1 MDFLKI
7 DSEKSFEKMSLELF
21 NFHHRE
27 NENYRNFCD
36 NINVDLSKINCIEKI
51 PFLPIV
57 LFKNKKISIKN
68 INHEII
74 FESSGTGGLKSKH
87 FIKDLELYNK
97 SIEEC
102 FKNFYGEISDYVII
116 GVTPSVESKNNSS
129 LIYMINQLIKK
140 SNKKESQFLMNSDIF
155 YSLTKKLERENKK
168 YIVYGLSHAL
178 LDLLDGKDYNLKESI
193 FIETGGMKGL
203 RDEIEKDELHKIISD
218 GFNTNN
224 VHSEYAMTE
233 LLSQSYSSE
242 KQVFMTP
249 AWKKVL
255 IKDFN
260 DPLKVKRN
268 GRGFLNII
276 DLANK
281 YSCPFISTED
291 VGEVYENGNFKLFG
305 RGSDADLRGCNLM
318 LGDQNN

>member
-7 DSEKSFEKMSLELF
+7 DSEKSFEKLSLELF

-102 FKNFYGEISDYVII
+102 FKNFYGEISDYIII

>member
-7 DSEKSFEKMSLELF
+7 DSEKSFEKLSLELF

-102 FKNFYGEISDYVII
+102 FKNFYGEISDYIII
-116 GVTPSVESKNNSS
+116 GVTPSIESKNNSS

>member
-7 DSEKSFEKMSLELF
+7 DSEKSFEKLSLELF

-36 NINVDLSKINCIEKI
+36 NINIDLSKINCIEKI

-155 YSLTKKLERENKK
+155 YSLTRKLERENKK

-203 RDEIEKDELHKIISD
+203 RDEIEKDKLHKIISD

>member
-7 DSEKSFEKMSLELF
+7 DSEKSFNKLSLELF

-27 NENYRNFCD
+27 NENYRKFCD
-36 NINVDLSKINCIEKI
+36 NIKVDSTKINCIEKI
-51 PFLPIV
+51 PFLPVV

-68 INHEII
+68 IKHEII

-87 FIKDLELYNK
+87 FIKNLELYNK
-97 SIEEC
+97 SIEKC

-116 GVTPSVESKNNSS
+116 GVTPSLESKNNSS

-140 SNKKESQFLMNSDIF
+140 SKKEESQFLMNSNIF
-155 YSLTKKLERENKK
+155 YSLTKKLEREKK
-168 YIVYGLSHAL
+168 QYIVYGLSNAL
-178 LDLLDGKDYNLKESI
+178 LDLLDGKDYDLKKSI

-203 RDEIEKDELHKIISD
+203 RDEIEKDKLHKIISD

-242 KQVFMTP
+242 KQVFITP
-249 AWKKVL
+249 PWKKVL

-260 DPLKVKRN
+260 DPLKVQRH

-318 LGDQNN
+318 LGNQAN

>member
-7 DSEKSFEKMSLELF
+7 DSEKSFEKLSLELF

-129 LIYMINQLIKK
+129 LIYMINHLIEK

-155 YSLTKKLERENKK
+155 YSLTRKLESENKK

-203 RDEIEKDELHKIISD
+203 RDEIEKDKLHKIISD

-242 KQVFMTP
+242 KEVFMTP

>member
-7 DSEKSFEKMSLELF
+7 DSEKSFEKLSLELF

-36 NINVDLSKINCIEKI
+36 NINIDLSKINCIEKI

-87 FIKDLELYNK
+87 FIKDLELYNR

-116 GVTPSVESKNNSS
+116 GVTPSIESKNNSS

-140 SNKKESQFLMNSDIF
+140 SNKKESQFLMNSDVF

-203 RDEIEKDELHKIISD
+203 RDEIEKDKLHKIISD

>member
-7 DSEKSFEKMSLELF
+7 DSEKSFEKLSLELF

-36 NINVDLSKINCIEKI
+36 NINIDLSKINCIEKI

-116 GVTPSVESKNNSS
+116 GVTPSIESKNNSS

-140 SNKKESQFLMNSDIF
+140 SNKKESQFLMNSDVF

-203 RDEIEKDELHKIISD
+203 RDEIEKDKLHKIISD

-224 VHSEYAMTE
+224 IHSEYAMTE
-233 LLSQSYSSE
+233 LLSQSYSLE
-242 KQVFMTP
+242 NQVFMTP

>member
-7 DSEKSFEKMSLELF
+7 DSEKSFEKLSLELF

-87 FIKDLELYNK
+87 FIKDLKLYNE

-102 FKNFYGEISDYVII
+102 FKNFYGEISDYIII
-116 GVTPSVESKNNSS
+116 GVTPSIESKNNSS

-140 SNKKESQFLMNSDIF
+140 SNKKESQFLMNSDVF

-203 RDEIEKDELHKIISD
+203 RDEIEKDKLHKIISD

>member
-7 DSEKSFEKMSLELF
+7 DSEKSFEKLSLELF

-102 FKNFYGEISDYVII
+102 FKNFYGEISDYIII
-116 GVTPSVESKNNSS
+116 GVTPSIESKNNSS

-203 RDEIEKDELHKIISD
+203 RDEIEKDKLHKIISD

-242 KQVFMTP
+242 KEVFMTP

>member
-7 DSEKSFEKMSLELF
+7 DSEKSFEKLSLELF

-36 NINVDLSKINCIEKI
+36 NINIDLSKINCIEKI

-155 YSLTKKLERENKK
+155 FSLTNKLERENKK

-178 LDLLDGKDYNLKESI
+178 LDLLDGKNYNLKESI

-203 RDEIEKDELHKIISD
+203 RDEIEKDKLHKIISD

-233 LLSQSYSSE
+233 LLSQSYSTE

-249 AWKKVL
+249 SWKKVL

>member
-7 DSEKSFEKMSLELF
+7 DSEKSFEKLSLELF

-97 SIEEC
+97 SIELC
-102 FKNFYGEISDYVII
+102 FKNFYGEISDYIII

-203 RDEIEKDELHKIISD
+203 RDEIEKDKLHKIISD

>member
-7 DSEKSFEKMSLELF
+7 DSEKSFEKLSLELF

-102 FKNFYGEISDYVII
+102 FKSFYGEISDYVII

-203 RDEIEKDELHKIISD
+203 RDEIEKDKLHKIISD

>member
-7 DSEKSFEKMSLELF
+7 DSEKSFEKLSLELF

-87 FIKDLELYNK
+87 FIKDLKIYNK

-129 LIYMINQLIKK
+129 LIYMINHLIEK

-203 RDEIEKDELHKIISD
+203 RDEIEKDKLHKIISD

-242 KQVFMTP
+242 KEVFMTP

>member
-7 DSEKSFEKMSLELF
+7 DSEKSFDKLSLELF

-87 FIKDLELYNK
+87 FIKNLELYNK

-203 RDEIEKDELHKIISD
+203 RDEIEKDKLHKMISD

>member
-7 DSEKSFEKMSLELF
+7 DSEKSFEKLSLELF

-36 NINVDLSKINCIEKI
+36 NINIDLSKINCIEKI

-87 FIKDLELYNK
+87 FIKDLKLYNE

-102 FKNFYGEISDYVII
+102 FKNFYGEISDYIII
-116 GVTPSVESKNNSS
+116 GVTPSIESKNNSS

-140 SNKKESQFLMNSDIF
+140 SNKKESQFLMNSDVF
-155 YSLTKKLERENKK
+155 YSLTKKLESENKK

>member
-7 DSEKSFEKMSLELF
+7 GSEKSFEKMSLELF
-21 NFHHRE
+21 NFHHKE

-116 GVTPSVESKNNSS
+116 GVTPSIESKNNSS

>member
-7 DSEKSFEKMSLELF
+7 DSEKSFEKLSLELF

-36 NINVDLSKINCIEKI
+36 NINIDLSKINCIEKI

-102 FKNFYGEISDYVII
+102 FKNFYGEISDYIII
-116 GVTPSVESKNNSS
+116 GVTPSIESKNNSS

-203 RDEIEKDELHKIISD
+203 RDEIEKDKLHKIISD

>member
-7 DSEKSFEKMSLELF
+7 DSEKSFEKLSLELF
-21 NFHHRE
+21 NFHHSE

-36 NINVDLSKINCIEKI
+36 NINIDLSKINCIEKI

-140 SNKKESQFLMNSDIF
+140 SNKKESQFLMNSDVF

-178 LDLLDGKDYNLKESI
+178 LDLLEGKDYNLKESI

-203 RDEIEKDELHKIISD
+203 RDEIEKDKLHKIISD

>member
-7 DSEKSFEKMSLELF
+7 DSEKSFNKLSLELF

-27 NENYRNFCD
+27 NENYRKFCD
-36 NINVDLSKINCIEKI
+36 NIKVDSTKINCIEKI
-51 PFLPIV
+51 PFLPVV

-68 INHEII
+68 IKHEII

-87 FIKDLELYNK
+87 FIKNLELYNK
-97 SIEEC
+97 SIEKC

-116 GVTPSVESKNNSS
+116 GVTPSLESKNNSS

-140 SNKKESQFLMNSDIF
+140 SKKEESQFLMNSNIF
-155 YSLTKKLERENKK
+155 YSLTKKLEREKK
-168 YIVYGLSHAL
+168 QYIVYGLSNAL
-178 LDLLDGKDYNLKESI
+178 LDLLDGKDYDLKKSI

-203 RDEIEKDELHKIISD
+203 RNEIEKDKLHKIISD

-242 KQVFMTP
+242 KQVFITP
-249 AWKKVL
+249 PWKKVL

-260 DPLKVKRN
+260 DPLKVQRH

-318 LGDQNN
+318 LGNQAN

>member
-7 DSEKSFEKMSLELF
+7 NSEKSFEKLSLELF

-102 FKNFYGEISDYVII
+102 FKNFYGEISDYIII
-116 GVTPSVESKNNSS
+116 GVTPSIESKNNSS

-203 RDEIEKDELHKIISD
+203 RDEIEKDKLHKIISD

-249 AWKKVL
+249 SWKKVL

>member
-7 DSEKSFEKMSLELF
+7 DSEKSFEKLSLELF

-129 LIYMINQLIKK
+129 LIYMINHLIEK

-155 YSLTKKLERENKK
+155 YSLTRKLERENKK

-203 RDEIEKDELHKIISD
+203 RDEIEKDKLHKIISD

>member
-7 DSEKSFEKMSLELF
+7 DSEKSFEKLSLELF

-36 NINVDLSKINCIEKI
+36 NINIDLSKINCIEKI

-116 GVTPSVESKNNSS
+116 GVTPSIESKNNSS

-203 RDEIEKDELHKIISD
+203 RDEIEKDKLHKIISD

-233 LLSQSYSSE
+233 LLSQSYSYE

>member
-7 DSEKSFEKMSLELF
+7 DSEKSFEKLSLELF

-27 NENYRNFCD
+27 NENYRYFCD
-36 NINVDLSKINCIEKI
+36 NINIDLSKINCIEKI

-203 RDEIEKDELHKIISD
+203 RDEIEKDKLHKIISD

>member
-7 DSEKSFEKMSLELF
+7 DSEKSFEKLSLELF

-116 GVTPSVESKNNSS
+116 GVTPSIESKNNSS

-203 RDEIEKDELHKIISD
+203 RNEIEKDKLHKIISD

>member
-7 DSEKSFEKMSLELF
+7 DSEKSFEKLSLELF

-87 FIKDLELYNK
+87 FIKNLELYNK

-116 GVTPSVESKNNSS
+116 GVTPSIESKNNSS

-203 RDEIEKDELHKIISD
+203 RDEIEKDKLHKIISD

>member
-7 DSEKSFEKMSLELF
+7 DSEKSFEKLSLELF

-36 NINVDLSKINCIEKI
+36 NINIDLSKINCIEKI

-116 GVTPSVESKNNSS
+116 GVTPSLESKNNSS

-140 SNKKESQFLMNSDIF
+140 SNKKESQFLMNSDVF

-203 RDEIEKDELHKIISD
+203 RDEIEKDKLHKIISD

>member
-7 DSEKSFEKMSLELF
+7 DSEKSFEKLSLELF

-97 SIEEC
+97 SIELC
-102 FKNFYGEISDYVII
+102 FKNFYGEISDYIII
-116 GVTPSVESKNNSS
+116 GVTPSIESKNNSS

-140 SNKKESQFLMNSDIF
+140 SNKKESQFLMNSDVF

-203 RDEIEKDELHKIISD
+203 RDEIEKDKLHKIISD

-242 KQVFMTP
+242 KQLFMTP

>member
-7 DSEKSFEKMSLELF
+7 DSEKSFEKLSLELF

-87 FIKDLELYNK
+87 FIKDLKLYNK

-140 SNKKESQFLMNSDIF
+140 SNKKESQFLMNSDVF

-203 RDEIEKDELHKIISD
+203 RDEIEKDKLHKIISD

>member
-7 DSEKSFEKMSLELF
+7 DSEKSFEKLSLELF

-87 FIKDLELYNK
+87 FIKDLELYNR

-116 GVTPSVESKNNSS
+116 GVTPSIESKNNSS

-203 RDEIEKDELHKIISD
+203 RDEIEKDKLHKIISD

-318 LGDQNN
+318 LGDQAN

>member
-7 DSEKSFEKMSLELF
+7 DSEKSFEKLSLELF

-74 FESSGTGGLKSKH
+74 FRSSGTGGLKSKH

-102 FKNFYGEISDYVII
+102 FKNFYGEISDYIII
-116 GVTPSVESKNNSS
+116 GVTPSIESKNNSS

-140 SNKKESQFLMNSDIF
+140 SNKKESQFLMNSDVF

>member
-7 DSEKSFEKMSLELF
+7 GSEKSFEKMSLELF
-21 NFHHRE
+21 NFHHKE

-74 FESSGTGGLKSKH
+74 FESSGTGGFKSKH

>member
-7 DSEKSFEKMSLELF
+7 DSEKSFEKLSLELF

>member
-7 DSEKSFEKMSLELF
+7 NSEKSFEKLSLELF

-129 LIYMINQLIKK
+129 LIYMINHLIKK

-155 YSLTKKLERENKK
+155 YSLTRKLESENKK

-203 RDEIEKDELHKIISD
+203 RDEIEKDKLHKIISD

-242 KQVFMTP
+242 KEVFMTP

>member
-7 DSEKSFEKMSLELF
+7 NSEKSFEKLSLELF

-129 LIYMINQLIKK
+129 LIYMINHLIEK

-155 YSLTKKLERENKK
+155 YSLTRKLESENKK

-203 RDEIEKDELHKIISD
+203 RDEIEKDKLHKIISD

-242 KQVFMTP
+242 KEVFMTP

>member
-7 DSEKSFEKMSLELF
+7 DSEKLFEKLSLELF

-36 NINVDLSKINCIEKI
+36 NINIDLSKINCIEKI

-102 FKNFYGEISDYVII
+102 FKNFYGEISDYIII
-116 GVTPSVESKNNSS
+116 GVTPSIESKNNSS